1 MKKLLLTSLSILMMF
16 SCSND
21 KETDITN
28 NFQKW
33 KYKVNGVQ
41 HEWEG
46 DSNETS
52 SWGSSFFSEQSSFAK
67 INLSKVEDPI
77 RFFNFK
83 IPTLNNGE
91 YILAGGNNSSA
102 NLVVSTLITYYTDS
116 SHKITFK
123 ITNATENKITGTFS
137 GELYRENNMGNPVV
151 VNITEGYFEA
161 IRE

>member
-1 MKKLLLTSLSILMMF
+1 MKKLLLTTLSILMMF

-116 SHKITFK
+116 SHKINFK